1 MAYNSCKSITMSSID
16 AHCDSSIGGI
26 KRILIAQRSDVTGV
40 TLDSTTGIITAI
52 TMAQTKK
59 FQQWLFR
66 RNTGSYTSTA
76 TGDPT
81 TGNNGVTTEVSLQFS
96 KAEAQKRL
104 EIQSAINAD
113 CVLIIE
119 DMYGQFIYLGYDQE
133 VTITNA
139 VMQSGTAKTD
149 LNGFTLT
156 FTDESIEL
164 PYFVDGEII
173 DALVAE

>member
-1 MAYNSCKSITMSSID
+1 
-16 AHCDSSIGGI
+16 
-26 KRILIAQRSDVTGV
+26 
-40 TLDSTTGIITAI
+40 
-52 TMAQTKK
+52 
-59 FQQWLFR
+59 
-66 RNTGSYTSTA
+66 
-76 TGDPT
+76 
-81 TGNNGVTTEVSLQFS
+81 
-96 KAEAQKRL
+96 
-104 EIQSAINAD
+104 
-113 CVLIIE
+113 
-119 DMYGQFIYLGYDQE
+119 MYGQFIYLGYDQE